1 MQVQHMG
8 PMMMRIA
15 GACNDCQGKGERV
28 IEVCTACT
36 GTGYLADKR
45 TLSVNIAPGTK
56 ADEVVIFSEVC
67 SDHVA
72 FERPGDVHIQIV
84 EDKSDTAYATY
95 RRTGARSEN
104 LETTVEICLS
114 ESLLG
119 CVVTLENHPGYDEGL
134 HVSLPAG
141 SFHGDTIVLTGFGMP
156 TPGSMSQYG
165 DLLLQVKVRA
175 KIWERSLFAEHAE
188 EALGEWFRDKVRAM
202 PAAGENI
209 HVARFVPKRIPHKR
223 HLKSLACLGG
233 VKLDVARPA
242 RAQTRARVI
251 NVKQAG
257 RGERREA
264 EGTAARATRAAATRA
279 GRLAH

>member
-1 MQVQHMG
+1 
-8 PMMMRIA
+8 
-15 GACNDCQGKGERV
+15 
-28 IEVCTACT
+28 
-36 GTGYLADKR
+36 
-45 TLSVNIAPGTK
+45 
-56 ADEVVIFSEVC
+56 VIFSEVC

-209 HVARFVPKRIPHKR
+209 HVARF
-223 HLKSLACLGG
+223 LA
-233 VKLDVARPA
+233 KEDSA
-242 RAQTRARVI
+242 
-251 NVKQAG
+251 
-257 RGERREA
+257 
-264 EGTAARATRAAATRA
+264 
-279 GRLAH
+279 